1 MRYHNVFQTV
11 TCLAASLLFAGCAT
25 KSYVVLL
32 ENPDGSSGQ
41 VIIKGAKGEQVIK
54 TAGQGALLDGS
65 SLPAA
70 VDEGKIK
77 QDFAAAMIAR
87 PKLPVRYLLY
97 FQAGATLTPESEALI
112 PKIIAEAAE
121 RPAVE
126 VSVIGHTD
134 SVGKEEDN
142 EALAL
147 KRAET
152 IAELLK
158 SKGLKAHALATES
171 HGERN
176 PLIPTADNTFEPKNR
191 RVEISIR

>member
-1 MRYHNVFQTV
+1 MRIATEFG
-11 TCLAASLLFAGCAT
+11 CLLAALLLAGCAT

-32 ENPDGSSGQ
+32 ENPDGSTGE
-41 VIIKGAKGEQVIK
+41 VIIKGKKGEQIIK

-65 SLPAA
+65 SAPVS
-70 VDEGKIK
+70 VDESKI
-77 QDFAAAMIAR
+77 QEDFAAAITAR

-97 FQAGATLTPESEALI
+97 FQAGAMLTPESEALI
-112 PKIIAEAAE
+112 PKIIAEAAD

-134 SVGKEEDN
+134 TVGKEDDN

-158 SKGLKAHALATES
+158 SKGLKAHALAIES

-176 PLIPTADNTFEPKNR
+176 LLIPTADNTFESKNR